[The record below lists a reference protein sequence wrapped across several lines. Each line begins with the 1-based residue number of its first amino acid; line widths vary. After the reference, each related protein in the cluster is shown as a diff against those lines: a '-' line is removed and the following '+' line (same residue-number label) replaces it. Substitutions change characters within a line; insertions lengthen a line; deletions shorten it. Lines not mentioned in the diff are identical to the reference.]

1 MNNWYSQFV
10 RRFSAHMER
19 TKLHETENIGMSLK
33 GKRIVILA
41 ARPDWIFG
49 FSPPQI
55 LRVKNAVEVLAHHW
69 ICGHA
74 LRLGRG
80 ATFEDPTGVGLNQN
94 TSWFGRHSLDCSAG
108 DNFRQLLVSS
118 HNLLTRST
126 HWRISAIKRTQ
137 LRHKL
142 PSLVLP

>member
-1 MNNWYSQFV
+1 
-10 RRFSAHMER
+10 MER

-80 ATFEDPTGVGLNQN
+80 ATFEDPTGVGLNQ
-94 TSWFGRHSLDCSAG
+94 T
-108 DNFRQLLVSS
+108 
-118 HNLLTRST
+118 
-126 HWRISAIKRTQ
+126 
-137 LRHKL
+137 L
-142 PSLVLP
+142 PGSVVTALIVLPAITFVSFWFLRIIY